1 MIIKII
7 FMKKVL
13 VLLFCLFVSAQV
25 FCQEDKLIKK
35 GDELFKET
43 KYFAALKSY
52 EKAFELNK
60 ENGYTNYRLAKC
72 YLETSNKSKALQFAF
87 DAVKYTEKPLSDMYY
102 TLARCYHLN
111 HQFDKAIQFYQ
122 KSDPG
127 NQNKK
132 LISKLINECG
142 YGKQYT
148 GNPVNVKITNA
159 GPLINTEFQEYL
171 PYITADQSKLY
182 FTSRRP
188 VPGGKKD
195 TDGSSFED
203 IYISVNKGGAWDTP
217 KNAGS
222 PLNAAGHDA
231 CVGISENGQTMFVY
245 KGSNGGDIYTSELKG
260 ERWTNPVA
268 MSLNTEFFETTAC
281 LSPDERT
288 LFFVRK
294 VLTGSRDIYI
304 CNRTVGGA
312 WSKPKKMDVINTE
325 FDEDAPFMHPD
336 GKTLYFSSKGHRT
349 MGGYDIFKSTKTATG
364 WSQPENLGFPI
375 NTAGEDVYFVLS
387 ADGKIGFYSSD
398 KDEGFGD
405 QDIYSIRMPV
415 SEKEPELALIK
426 GTIKD
431 ESTGKAV
438 EADITITDNE
448 TKETVAK
455 FASNSTTGEYLVSLP
470 SGRNY
475 GVVIEKEN
483 HLFYSEN
490 VYLQS
495 AEGYKEIR
503 KDIKLISAVP
513 GAKVILKNIFF
524 ESGKFDLRPES
535 TLELQRLVKL
545 LKENGKINIE
555 ISGHTD
561 NTGDAKANQ
570 ILSENRA
577 KQVLNYLVTNGVDK
591 NRLSAK
597 GYGSTAPLAP
607 NDTEENRKL
616 NRRTEFK
623 IL

>member
-1 MIIKII
+1 
-7 FMKKVL
+7 MKKAFIIL
-13 VLLFCLFVSAQV
+13 VYLFISINGFS
-25 FCQEDKLIKK
+25 QEDKLIKK
-35 GDELFKET
+35 GDELFKESD
-43 KYFAALKSY
+43 YFAALKAY
-52 EKAFELNK
+52 EKAYEINK
-60 ENGYTNYRLAKC
+60 TNGYTNYRIAKC
-72 YLETSNKSKALQFAF
+72 YLETSHKNKALQFAF
-87 DAVKYTEKPLSDMYY
+87 DAVKYAEKPFSDMYF
-102 TLARCYHLN
+102 TLARTYHLS
-111 HQFDKAIQFYQ
+111 HQFDKAIEFYQ

-127 NQNKK
+127 NQNKRI
-132 LISKLINECG
+132 ISKFISECV

-148 GNPVNVKITNA
+148 SNPVNVKITNA

-171 PYITADQSKLY
+171 PYITADMSRLY

-188 VPGGKKD
+188 GSIGKKD
-195 TDGSSFED
+195 VDGAFFED
-203 IYISVNKGGAWDTP
+203 IYVSNNKGGAWDAP

-222 PLNAAGHDA
+222 PLNSTGHDA

-245 KGSNGGDIYTSELKG
+245 KGINGGDIYTSELRG
-260 ERWTNPVA
+260 EKWTTPVA
-268 MSLNTEFFETTAC
+268 MPLNTEFFETTAC

-294 VLTGSRDIYI
+294 ILTGSRDIYI
-304 CNRTVGGA
+304 CNRTIGGA
-312 WSKPKKMDVINTE
+312 WSKPKKLDVINTE
-325 FDEDAPFMHPD
+325 FDEDAPFIHPD
-336 GKTLYFSSKGHRT
+336 GKTLYFSSKGHRS
-349 MGGYDIFKSTKTATG
+349 MGGYDIFKSTKTAAG
-364 WSQPENLGFPI
+364 WSVPENLGYPI

-398 KDEGFGD
+398 KDEGYGD

-431 ESTGKAV
+431 ASSGKAI

-475 GVVIEKEN
+475 GVIIEKEN

-490 VYLQS
+490 VFLQS

-503 KDIKLISAVP
+503 KDIRLVSAVA

-535 TLELQRLVKL
+535 ALELQRLVKL
-545 LKENGKINIE
+545 MRENPGIKIE

-561 NTGDAKANQ
+561 NVGEPAANQ
-570 ILSENRA
+570 TLSENRA
-577 KQVLNYLVTNGVDK
+577 KQVLDYLVSNGINK
-591 NRLSAK
+591 NRISAK
-597 GYGSTAPLAP
+597 GYGTTTPLAP